1 MLPNNMLGAIE
12 PIDAGM
18 LSSEQMS
25 LPPVG
30 DNYNQIRNMPTY
42 GINPSAPPIVNGQV
56 QEPMP
61 QQPMTGMEKFQGVI
75 DALKPISEMIDDE
88 NVRSVLP
95 AEQYLK
101 YKKEKEDQKQNRQNQ
116 LLDSMK
122 LESDLKFRREQLDI
136 QREENQIRREAL
148 LRGDSTPASI
158 KQTDWYLNA
167 SEDERNI
174 FDRVNKV
181 GVEKVDIGSEI
192 VLIDK
197 STGAR
202 VGSIPKELAP
212 QDRPET
218 KAAQARA
225 SAEGTYIG
233 EASGKLGAL
242 EASMGGL
249 YEVTNKLSKLGQI
262 ATYTDAGQIKD
273 ASLRQLGFEVPDS
286 AAARTEYI
294 STVDNEVLPLLRDTF
309 GAAFTV
315 VEGDRLRATLGNEN
329 LSPKEKDAALKSFI
343 TAKER
348 EIVKLQKQTGA
359 PINPPV
365 NPNADSQPMGFD
377 DAKLKRLEELRA
389 KKARGELK

>member
-1 MLPNNMLGAIE
+1 MNPMLLKQSMLPNNMLGAIE

-18 LSSEQMS
+18 LSGEQMS

-30 DNYNQIRNMPTY
+30 DNYNQVRNMPTY
-42 GINPSAPPIVNGQV
+42 GINPSAPPMVNGQV

-75 DALKPISEMIDDE
+75 DALRPISEMIDDE

-148 LRGDSTPASI
+148 LRGDSAPASI
-158 KQTDWYLNA
+158 RQTDWYLNA
-167 SEDERNI
+167 SEEERNV

-197 STGAR
+197 TTGAR
-202 VGSIPKELAP
+202 VGSIPKDLAP
-212 QDRPET
+212 ADQPKT
-218 KAAQARA
+218 KEEQAAATERGKLNATLEDSLRKKTLDSNDAIGLLSKAEQLLPSATSG
-225 SAEGTYIG
+225 SAEGLVKSGAAVFGKSTEGSLADTQLNIISAKLVGAVPRFEGPQGVLDVELYKQAAG
-233 EASGKLGAL
+233 DLANTDKPSTDRMAALRLMKELAAKYATVPSANSGAPTTTTDTPKTRLKFNPASG
-242 EASMGGL
+242 
-249 YEVTNKLSKLGQI
+249 
-262 ATYTDAGQIKD
+262 D
-273 ASLRQLGFEVPDS
+273 FE
-286 AAARTEYI
+286 
-294 STVDNEVLPLLRDTF
+294 
-309 GAAFTV
+309 
-315 VEGDRLRATLGNEN
+315 
-329 LSPKEKDAALKSFI
+329 
-343 TAKER
+343 
-348 EIVKLQKQTGA
+348 
-359 PINPPV
+359 
-365 NPNADSQPMGFD
+365 
-377 DAKLKRLEELRA
+377 
-389 KKARGELK
+389 